1 MVLAIDA
8 AVVQGQ
14 CQFRNAHLLKEQE
27 TKGTHEARTE
37 WDICVGRKGMCVCG
51 CRGEKEYEEAENRVA
66 LCFIVEKYANGERR
80 SDAAVANE

>member
-1 MVLAIDA
+1 
-8 AVVQGQ
+8 
-14 CQFRNAHLLKEQE
+14 
-27 TKGTHEARTE
+27 
-37 WDICVGRKGMCVCG
+37 MCVCG